1 MTIWETYLSNGLF
14 SLILQKQNAVSDG
27 KKPRHRLQPIGMKDL
42 LMFIRRFARPY
53 KWNVVWS
60 VVFNFLTMF
69 ATIFSF
75 AFIMP
80 ILKILFKLDTTEYVY
95 MHIGDDNIQDVAIN
109 NFYWYV
115 THLISKF
122 GEDNTLALLACVLVV
137 ATFIK
142 VIMAYFSDY
151 FTIPLRN
158 GVVRDIRNEMYAKIL
173 SLPIG
178 FYTNERKGDI
188 MSRISG
194 DVTEIEV
201 SVASSLSALVK
212 NPILIIGYLFVM
224 FMLSWK
230 LTIFVFLLL
239 PMAGWVMGTVGKK
252 LKAKSLKAQELL
264 GTILSTTEETIG
276 GLRIV
281 KAFNAEKQ
289 MEKMFDSETDE
300 YRRISNSIQRRYAL
314 AHPMS
319 EFLGTAA
326 IAIVLW
332 FGGVLIL
339 GGDTS
344 IDAPGFIYYMVIFYS
359 IINPAK
365 ELSKVSYAI
374 QKGMASLKRVDMIL
388 NADNPIKDAKKPVE
402 IKKNQETGSINF
414 KNVSFSYNDERKVID
429 DVNLEIRPGNT
440 VALVGQSGSGKS
452 TLVDLIPR
460 FWDVQ
465 KGSVEVDGFN
475 VRDYK
480 VSELRSLMGNVNQ
493 EAILFND
500 TFFNNIAFGAP
511 DATMEEVVA
520 AAKIANAYD
529 FIMDTPDGFDT
540 MVGDRGCRLSG
551 GQRQRISIA
560 RAVLKNPPILI
571 LDEATSALDTESERL
586 VQEAL
591 ERLMKNR
598 TTVVIAHRL
607 STIANADM
615 ICVMYEGKIVERGT
629 HEELIALDGH
639 YRRLVEMQQV

>member
-1 MTIWETYLSNGLF
+1 MA
-14 SLILQKQNAVSDG
+14 QKYYFCAEKSVKTG
-27 KKPRHRLQPIGMKDL
+27 QPIFMRDL

-80 ILKILFKLDTTEYVY
+80 ILRILFKLDTTQYSY
-95 MHIGDDNIQDVAIN
+95 MEFGSADLQDVLMN

-115 THLISKF
+115 TTLIERL
-122 GEDNTLALLACVLVV
+122 GESTTLGLMSGALVV
-137 ATFIK
+137 ATFVK

-158 GVVRDIRNEMYAKIL
+158 GVVRDIRNRMYAKIV

-178 FYTNERKGDI
+178 FYSHERKGDI

-201 SVASSLSALVK
+201 SVAASLSALVK

-224 FMLSWK
+224 LILSWK
-230 LTIFVFLLL
+230 LTLFVFVLL
-239 PMAGWVMGTVGKK
+239 PIAGWIMGLTGRK
-252 LKAKSLKAQELL
+252 LKAKSLDAQNML

-276 GLRIV
+276 GLRVV

-289 MEKMFDSETDE
+289 MEKMFDDETDA
-300 YRRISNSIQRRYAL
+300 YRRISNSIQRRWSL

-319 EFLGTAA
+319 EFLGTTAV
-326 IAIVLW
+326 AIVLW
-332 FGGVLIL
+332 FGGTLIL
-339 GGDTS
+339 GGGS
-344 IDAPGFIYYMVIFYS
+344 MIDAPGFIYYMVIFYS

-365 ELSKVSYAI
+365 ELSKVSYTL
-374 QKGMASLKRVDMIL
+374 QKGMASLKRIDKIL
-388 NADNPIKDAKKPVE
+388 NADNPIKDAKNPVKLSKKIAKNSE
-402 IKKNQETGSINF
+402 IRFNGVT
-414 KNVSFSYNDERKVID
+414 FSYNGERNVLKDID
-429 DVNLEIRPGNT
+429 LQILPGKT
-440 VALVGQSGSGKS
+440 VAIVGQSGSGKS
-452 TLVDLIPR
+452 TLADMIPR
-460 FWDVQ
+460 FWDVNE
-465 KGSVEVDGFN
+465 GSVEVDGHD
-475 VRDYK
+475 VRDYR
-480 VSELRSLMGNVNQ
+480 VGDLRSLMGIVNQ

-500 TFFNNIAFGAP
+500 TFFNNIAFGSP
-511 DATMEEVVA
+511 DATLDEVKA

-529 FIMDTPDGFDT
+529 FIMENPEGFDAK
-540 MVGDRGCRLSG
+540 VGDRGCRLSG

-607 STIANADM
+607 STIANADL
-615 ICVMYEGKIVERGT
+615 ICVMHEGRIVERGT
-629 HEELIALDGH
+629 HEELIALNGH